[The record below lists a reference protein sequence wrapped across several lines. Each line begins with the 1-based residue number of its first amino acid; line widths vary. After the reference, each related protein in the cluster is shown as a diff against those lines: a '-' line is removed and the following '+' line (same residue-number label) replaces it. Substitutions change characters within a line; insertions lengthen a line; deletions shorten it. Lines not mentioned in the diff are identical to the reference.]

1 MPHLPANAANQS
13 SATRHL
19 HQVSQTRCT
28 RDQINRSLIGLFMTL
43 ITLHHHHQGLHRH
56 RDVPDINNCK
66 RVIVPL
72 IAKYTKPIHFLP
84 MISFF
89 SLRSATCIKLIL
101 VNVKGLQAS
110 QSHNSL
116 YLYYS
121 TWTRSTSFLHQLLVP
136 STRLPMCMW
145 GAAVPAGTLCR
156 RLDRGEWRA
165 RDQRRHRELEPF
177 FCRKEK
183 HSYRLRCTKHVKQ
196 LEMENKF
203 INR

>member
-1 MPHLPANAANQS
+1 MPHLPGNAANQS

-56 RDVPDINNCK
+56 RDVPDIKNCK

-110 QSHNSL
+110 QSQNSQ
-116 YLYYS
+116 S
-121 TWTRSTSFLHQLLVP
+121 ISI
-136 STRLPMCMW
+136 
-145 GAAVPAGTLCR
+145 A
-156 RLDRGEWRA
+156 
-165 RDQRRHRELEPF
+165 LEPEAPAF
-177 FCRKEK
+177 YTSYWHLALNFQCVCEVQLCHRGLFAEDWIEVSCAPETSAATGTWNRFLSQRKTFLSSVL
-183 HSYRLRCTKHVKQ
+183 H
-196 LEMENKF
+196 
-203 INR
+203 